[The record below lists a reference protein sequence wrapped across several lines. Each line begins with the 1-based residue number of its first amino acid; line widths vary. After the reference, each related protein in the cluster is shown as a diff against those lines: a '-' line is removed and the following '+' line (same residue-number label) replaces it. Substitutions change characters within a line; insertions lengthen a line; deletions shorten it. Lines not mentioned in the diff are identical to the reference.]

1 VFASV
6 EDIVCILCLAGPKE
20 QNVCDF
26 YITSKQ
32 SEAGIDKVATQS
44 KEEKNL

>member
-1 VFASV
+1 
-6 EDIVCILCLAGPKE
+6 LCVYCVWQAPRSKMF
-20 QNVCDF
+20 V
-26 YITSKQ
+26 ISTSRREQ